1 MATQSPRLIDQF
13 EPEDILV
20 AERTEGSTT
29 YTRQDRDTLESWLE
43 DYTLGDVWEKNVMGG
58 RPRSE

>member
-20 AERTEGSTT
+20 AERTEGFTT